1 MVKMVSLSNKA
12 YSDLKNAKNKDE
24 SFSDVTLRLLG
35 NNTKDIKQFAGIL
48 KNKKEELDWIEEH
61 IAEDRRNNN
70 GRFQ

>member
-1 MVKMVSLSNKA
+1 MVSLSNKA

>member
-1 MVKMVSLSNKA
+1 MVSLSNKA

-48 KNKKEELDWIEEH
+48 KNKKEELDRIEEH
-61 IAEDRRNNN
+61 VAEDRRNNN